1 MQRYYKSNVRQTKT
15 AHFCSTMTLIFLKDT
30 LISTIFDNFATKINL
45 SNKINTLTMKR
56 NIFAL
61 AAMALIASPLFMSCS
76 NDPEMDSV
84 PPSFKEVV
92 IDPSSPAMG
101 DTVTATVKFLSQG
114 KKWYKLT
121 YNWILSRSGQDSQYF
136 VTNEETLIG
145 EKEPSF
151 QFVVP
156 DTLGSYTLTVH
167 MGIVQ
172 ASSLFPGG
180 TRSATTTIKD
190 GTTSFNVTK

>member
-180 TRSATTTIKD
+180 TLSATTTIKD